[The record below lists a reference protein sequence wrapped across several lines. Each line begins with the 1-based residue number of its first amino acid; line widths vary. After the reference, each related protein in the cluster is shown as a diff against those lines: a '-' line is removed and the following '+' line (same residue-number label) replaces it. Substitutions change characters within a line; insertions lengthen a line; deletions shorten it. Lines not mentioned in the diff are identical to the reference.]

1 MSEFRG
7 VVPAI
12 ITPFTPT
19 GDFNEQAYRRVM
31 EANIEAGAHGFWI
44 AGGTGES
51 VLLSA
56 EEIVTIAEVSADQGR
71 GRVKNIVH
79 VGSLTTKQSVS
90 LAKDVARAGADA
102 ICCVPPFF
110 YTPNDETLVDY
121 YKAVAEA
128 TDLPFFIYNLPQSTG
143 TEITLEL
150 MEKLV
155 ESVPQLAGVKHSAAN
170 FHNIY
175 GFSALGIAT
184 FCGSGSLL
192 LPALTVGAVGGIDG
206 PLNIAPE
213 LWVRV
218 YESYLAGDIAQAQE
232 AQEQA
237 TKLVDLVRRYG
248 LHGTVKLLIST
259 RLGIDCGEPR
269 PPIPSLSSEDT
280 DQILARWEELATVP
294 VGR

>member
-1 MSEFRG
+1 MSDFRG
-7 VVPAI
+7 IVPAI

-19 GDFNEQAYRRVM
+19 GGFNEQAYRKVM
-31 EANIEAGAHGFWI
+31 EANIEAGVHGFWI

-56 EEIVTIAEVSADQGR
+56 EEIVTIAEISADQGR

-79 VGSLTTKQSVS
+79 VGSLTTKQSVG
-90 LAKDVARAGADA
+90 LARDVARAGADA

-110 YTPNDETLVDY
+110 YRPDAETLVTY
-121 YKAVAEA
+121 YKTVAEA

-155 ESVPQLAGVKHSAAN
+155 ESVPQLAGVKHSADN
-170 FHNIY
+170 FHNIR
-175 GFSALGIAT
+175 GFSALGIDT
-184 FCGSGSLL
+184 FCGSGALL

-218 YESYLAGDIAQAQE
+218 YQSYLAGDLAQAQE

-248 LHGTVKLLIST
+248 LHATVKLLIST
-259 RLGIDCGEPR
+259 RLGIDCGAPR
-269 PPIPSLSSEDT
+269 PPLPSLTREET
-280 DQILARWEELATVP
+280 DQVLAQWEELASVHA
-294 VGR
+294 RS